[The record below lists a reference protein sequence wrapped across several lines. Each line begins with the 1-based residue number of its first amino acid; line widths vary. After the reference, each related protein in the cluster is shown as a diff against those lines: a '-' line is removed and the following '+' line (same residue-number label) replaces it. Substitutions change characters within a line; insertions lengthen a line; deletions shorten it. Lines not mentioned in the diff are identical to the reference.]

1 MAEFQSWN
9 HLHEKGEG
17 RATHIKYIVSYKS
30 LKFMLLY
37 FNKEHNKIIHDLEI
51 IIYKK
56 NKLNPAEEIN

>member
-1 MAEFQSWN
+1 
-9 HLHEKGEG
+9 
-17 RATHIKYIVSYKS
+17 
-30 LKFMLLY
+30 MLMY